1 MPTVDRMTPPSPKQN
16 NKMPIQLEAKKLI
29 TSAGLPIFHSI
40 NGQRAKTIRTVL
52 IKGIHSEKYT
62 ALVITRQSSPFK
74 IEATSP
80 KRSFVG
86 IKNVFVKVENSK

>member
-1 MPTVDRMTPPSPKQN
+1 MPTVDRMIPPNPKKN

-29 TSAGLPIFHSI
+29 TSTGLPIFHSI
-40 NGQRAKTIRTVL
+40 KGQRTKTIRTVL
-52 IKGIHSEKYT
+52 IKGVHSEKYT
-62 ALVITRQSSPFK
+62 VLVITRQSSPFK